1 MTMAKF
7 EPGEIVA
14 VPSIVQQGAF
24 PGEYLV
30 TIQTSSGEVSG
41 FVRERDFVTPQKTI
55 RAVVRS
61 SSLAV
66 LGVQLAGSYF
76 TTNGFVEFT
85 ADWASKHVTAIA
97 KAVTL

>member
-1 MTMAKF
+1 MANF
-7 EPGEIVA
+7 EPGEVVA
-14 VPSIVQQGAF
+14 VPAIVQQGAF

-30 TIQTSSGEVSG
+30 TVQTNSGEMSG

-61 SSLAV
+61 SSPAV

-76 TTNGFVEFT
+76 TTNGFMEFAT
-85 ADWASKHVTAIA
+85 DWASKNVKAIA
-97 KAVTL
+97 